1 MRVDMWSDIVCP
13 FCWLGRQRLEAA
25 ARAERIELRLTW
37 RSFELDTK
45 RAKLGE
51 PGLVAH
57 IARKYGMSVEQSL
70 GAQQQLAQAFAQF
83 GGVYDFE
90 RARPANTFDAHRL
103 SHLAAT
109 RGLSDKMQARL
120 MRAYFAEGE
129 AISDHATLRRLAEEA
144 GLKPDEIEAT
154 LTSDAFAD
162 DVRRD
167 EEIATQQLDVQ
178 GVPFFVLEGR
188 LAISGAQPVETFRG
202 ALRQMAE
209 QIAGS

>member
-37 RSFELDTK
+37 RSFELDPK

-57 IARKYGMSVEQSL
+57 IAKKYGISVEQSL

-83 GGVYDFE
+83 GGTYDFE

-202 ALRQMAE
+202 ALRQMAD
-209 QIAGS
+209 QIAKT

>member
-1 MRVDMWSDIVCP
+1 MRVDMWSDVVCP
-13 FCWLGRQRLEAA
+13 FCWLGRKRLEAA
-25 ARAERIELRLTW
+25 ARAEQIELRIVW
-37 RSFELDTK
+37 RSFELDPN
-45 RAKLGE
+45 RPQIGE
-51 PGLVAH
+51 PGIVEH
-57 IARKYGMSVEQSL
+57 IAKKYGMSREQSL
-70 GAQQQLAQAFAQF
+70 GAQQQLAQAFAQY

-90 RARPANTFDAHRL
+90 RATPSNTFDAHRL

-109 RGLSDKMQARL
+109 HGLSDKMQARM
-120 MRAYFAEGE
+120 MRAYFSEGQ
-129 AISDHATLRRLAEEA
+129 AIGDHAVLRRLAEEV
-144 GLKPDEIEAT
+144 GLKPVEIEAT
-154 LTSDAFAD
+154 LSSDAFGD

-188 LAISGAQPVETFRG
+188 LAISGAQPVETFRA